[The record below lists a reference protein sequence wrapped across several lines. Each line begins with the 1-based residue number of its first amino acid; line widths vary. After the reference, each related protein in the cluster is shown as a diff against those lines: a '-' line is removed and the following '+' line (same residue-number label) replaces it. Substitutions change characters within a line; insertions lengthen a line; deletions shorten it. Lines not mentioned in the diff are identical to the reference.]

1 MANTLT
7 EKQRD
12 TFSNSYPAF
21 SVLSS
26 TPGRPSRQTQSKSHK
41 SIDGNMP
48 NSNSVDRGKHALSQ
62 YWRELDRDNPMSTQR
77 WATVDGVLDQLA
89 ECGPRNQ
96 ITDKTHTNLDGKA
109 ADIPAP
115 SAGLSGPQL
124 KRNEWLRRL
133 RLRPA
138 FTTGSTR
145 IRSQRTEDG
154 VRMPNPPSDS
164 CRRTPFGLASSS
176 IPRTKSNTARYFG
189 GDVPPLELLRKDT

>member
-26 TPGRPSRQTQSKSHK
+26 TPGRPSRETHSKSHK

-77 WATVDGVLDQLA
+77 
-89 ECGPRNQ
+89 
-96 ITDKTHTNLDGKA
+96 
-109 ADIPAP
+109 
-115 SAGLSGPQL
+115 
-124 KRNEWLRRL
+124 
-133 RLRPA
+133 
-138 FTTGSTR
+138 
-145 IRSQRTEDG
+145 
-154 VRMPNPPSDS
+154 
-164 CRRTPFGLASSS
+164 
-176 IPRTKSNTARYFG
+176 
-189 GDVPPLELLRKDT
+189 